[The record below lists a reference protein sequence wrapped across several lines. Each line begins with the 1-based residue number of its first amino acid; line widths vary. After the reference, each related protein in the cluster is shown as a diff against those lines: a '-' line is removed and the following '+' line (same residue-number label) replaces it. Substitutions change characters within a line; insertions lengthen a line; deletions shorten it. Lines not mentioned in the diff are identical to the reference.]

1 MSFKGPSNPMKDLRD
16 AFFDIILEI
25 ALKEKDVI
33 VLTDDMGAH
42 SLETFKKELPSQF
55 INIGIAEQNMIG
67 LAAGLA
73 MNGKKVYCYG
83 IASFMTA
90 RCFEQ
95 IKIDLCLMNLP
106 VVIVTVG
113 GGFTYGS
120 DGPTH
125 HAPLDIAM
133 MRLLPEMT
141 ILSPCDFV
149 STEACARASYQYDK
163 PLYIRIERGRLPE
176 IYTAIDNPFDTG
188 IFNLRQGSDITIM
201 STGYM
206 TQRCIEIA
214 DKLDS
219 IGIGAALYDIV
230 CIAPL
235 KKEILSNILINSKA
249 IVIIEEG
256 YITGG
261 IGSLISEFMSDNNL
275 NKPLLRIGAP
285 HPHIVECGDR
295 DWLLGRMGLGNDEIV
310 ERITKW
316 I

>member
-1 MSFKGPSNPMKDLRD
+1 MKDLRD
-16 AFFDIILEI
+16 AFFDTIFDI
-25 ALKEKDVI
+25 ACLDKNVI
-33 VLTDDMGAH
+33 VITDDMGAF
-42 SLETFKKELPSQF
+42 SLETFKKKLPKQF

-67 LAAGLA
+67 VAAGLA

-113 GGFTYGS
+113 GGYTYGS

-125 HAPLDIAM
+125 HAPIDISM
-133 MRLLPEMT
+133 IRLLPEMS
-141 ILSPCDFV
+141 ILSPCDSV
-149 STEACARASYQYDK
+149 STEACARASYRYDK
-163 PLYIRIERGRLPE
+163 PMYVRIERGKLPC
-176 IYTAIDNPFDTG
+176 IYAQMDNPIDSA
-188 IFNLRQGSDITIM
+188 IYNLKQGSDITII

-206 TQRCIEIA
+206 SHKCIETVNL
-214 DKLDS
+214 LDS
-219 IGIGAALYDIV
+219 SGIKAALYDMV
-230 CIAPL
+230 CIAPVNKTAL
-235 KKEILSNILINSKA
+235 FNIIDASKK
-249 IVIIEEG
+249 IVTVEEG

-261 IGSLISEFMSDNNL
+261 LGSLISDFMADNCL

-295 DWLLGRMGLGNDEIV
+295 DWILSRMGLDNDTIV
-310 ERITKW
+310 QRIKKW
-316 I
+316 ILG